1 MKKLYSSTFIS
12 IILGFIG
19 FIGSQNQE
27 IILVQDQKIP
37 TFTNIIKPEIAQEQG
52 ESSHHDGQADLMSL
66 PLILNIEYFDKTN
79 CKNCDDFVINTLP
92 KLKEKYLNES
102 WVNFHVYFT
111 PDTSNEAEM
120 KAIMG
125 AKCSASQNKFWE
137 MHTAIHSGEKTF
149 GKWFYQ
155 EFSKIQE
162 MDIET
167 FHECLVGEK
176 HLNAINNDIEYAKEY
191 GINDSPALI
200 INDYKLIG
208 YQPIENIEM
217 IIDEI
222 IMNHNL

>member
-12 IILGFIG
+12 IILVFLG

-37 TFTNIIKPEIAQEQG
+37 TFTNIIKPEITQEQAENNG
-52 ESSHHDGQADLMSL
+52 LMSI
-66 PLILNIEYFDKTN
+66 PLTLNIEYFDKTN
-79 CKNCDDFVINTLP
+79 CKKCDEFVINTLP
-92 KLKEKYLNES
+92 KLREKYLNES

-111 PDTSNEAEM
+111 PDTNNEIEM
-120 KAIMG
+120 KAVMG

-137 MHTAIHSGEKTF
+137 MHTAIHFGEDTF

-155 EFSKIQE
+155 EFAKIQE

-176 HLNAINNDIEYAKEY
+176 HLNAINNDIEYTKSHK
-191 GINDSPALI
+191 INNSPSLI
-200 INDYKLIG
+200 INDYKLVG

-217 IIDEI
+217 VINEI
-222 IMNHNL
+222 IANHNL